1 MNGGAGRGP
10 HRTLSA
16 APPGL
21 RAAGLGATG
30 AIRFGADL
38 KPARALALDDDLAVL
53 RAQFDLSNVT
63 PCRVCLLGDEGRA
76 LQAGSSLALRYVS
89 ARMNANGRRSG
100 IKIWLKHDAYCSGG
114 SISPK
119 RIASVSLIP
128 GRLDQV
134 VQMIESVCQPAIQER
149 AR

>member
-38 KPARALALDDDLAVL
+38 KPAGGLALDDDLAVL

-63 PCRVCLLGDEGRA
+63 PCPVCLLGEEGRG
-76 LQAGSSLALRYVS
+76 LQAGSGLALLYAL
-89 ARMNANGRRSG
+89 ARMNANRRRCG
-100 IKIWLKHDAYCSGG
+100 L
-114 SISPK
+114 
-119 RIASVSLIP
+119 
-128 GRLDQV
+128 
-134 VQMIESVCQPAIQER
+134 
-149 AR
+149 